1 MTTKISTADAR
12 KNFSDIVNKVSY
24 GSEQIILTRR
34 GQEVAAIVSTDS
46 LKLLQKI
53 EDTIDIEDAMKALS
67 EGGNNLSSQEVWKQL
82 GLQNMTYSIEFRP
95 SVLKSLK
102 RLPKQ
107 DLVKIK
113 NKIDSLSK
121 NLPDPTTTKLKGNNP
136 FHRIRAGN
144 YRIIYEINNNQLIVL
159 VVKIGHKKDIY
170 KRLT

>member
-1 MTTKISTADAR
+1 
-12 KNFSDIVNKVSY
+12 
-24 GSEQIILTRR
+24 
-34 GQEVAAIVSTDS
+34 
-46 LKLLQKI
+46 
-53 EDTIDIEDAMKALS
+53 
-67 EGGNNLSSQEVWKQL
+67 
-82 GLQNMTYSIEFRP
+82 MTYSIEFRP

-102 RLPKQ
+102 CLPKQ
-107 DLVKIK
+107 DLLKIK

-159 VVKIGHKKDIY
+159 VVKIGHRKDIY